1 MTHFKPGKLLLAA
14 CVAGLGL
21 AGSFEWS
28 APEGLSLSI
37 GSAEARVGRPATPV
51 SVAGVARRTTRRA
64 VVGGAAVG
72 AAAGA
77 AAAGTAC
84 ARVLVNGVWVCR

>member
-1 MTHFKPGKLLLAA
+1 MVIRKKIWIALAV
-14 CVAGLGL
+14 VA
-21 AGSFEWS
+21 AMGSIQWS
-28 APEGLSLSI
+28 NEDGLSFSI
-37 GSAEARVGRPATPV
+37 ESAQARVGRPATPV

-72 AAAGA
+72 AAAVGA
-77 AAAGTAC
+77 AAVAAPTC